1 MHDIQTRNPKDYE
14 DAYTDVTESALPETE
29 DNSSPTPNV
38 RATDIWM
45 GFISNDQVIEQRSIG
60 QTIYDNDRGFM
71 GVLNSGLIGKM
82 HYDKYFQ
89 KRPQDR
95 YRILKNLPRLTH
107 FVQEMPVGKGYIKE
121 LCFSTDGRLV
131 CSPYNKGVRLL
142 GFNEHLQ
149 ELSYCVPEN
158 PKKLFT
164 LAKMENYHPNV
175 VVSCKFN
182 PRHYQLVSGCLGGQI
197 VWYKPIL

>member
-1 MHDIQTRNPKDYE
+1 MHDIQTRDPKDYE
-14 DAYTDVTESALPETE
+14 EAFSYVEESALDEPEDPNE
-29 DNSSPTPNV
+29 PSQNV
-38 RATDIWM
+38 RAADIWM
-45 GFISNDQVIEQRSIG
+45 GFISNEQVVEQRSMG

-71 GVLNSGLIGKM
+71 GVLNSGLIAKTR
-82 HYDKYFQ
+82 YDKYFRR
-89 KRPQDR
+89 RPEDR
-95 YRILKNLPRLTH
+95 YRILKNLPRLTN
-107 FVQEMPVGKGYIKE
+107 FVKEMSVGRGYIKE

-149 ELSYCVPEN
+149 ELSNCVPNQPTE
-158 PKKLFT
+158 LFT
-164 LAKMENYHPNV
+164 LAKMEHYHPNV

-182 PRHYQLVSGCLGGQI
+182 PRHYQLVSGCLGGHI